1 MQRMN
6 QLTGALLVRL
16 FHFAASDIPFMD
28 AQNEVSTD
36 DVVDDLF
43 KEQAALSAKW
53 SFQQGEDIFV
63 HSDSSTMLRHVR
75 HSARYFRY
83 YPTESVTHFF
93 SSFLRSLQNIEE

>member
-1 MQRMN
+1 MIPN
-6 QLTGALLVRL
+6 HSPPVK
-16 FHFAASDIPFMD
+16 HPAADHL
-28 AQNEVSTD
+28 Q
-36 DVVDDLF
+36 
-43 KEQAALSAKW
+43 
-53 SFQQGEDIFV
+53 DIFV